1 MLTFTA
7 AEAER
12 LVAAVLLPFL
22 RIVALMSSAPIYSH
36 ASLPRP
42 VRIGLAAAAALLIA
56 PTLPAPPPVPL
67 ASGGGALLALQQVV
81 IGLAIGFV
89 IQIVFAAVQLA
100 GDVIG
105 LQMGLSFASFVDPQ
119 NQQPAP
125 IVGSLLNVAVLLV
138 FLALDGHLM
147 LLAALGESFSR
158 WPIGTAPGW
167 NDALAIA
174 RSGSTLFQLGLK
186 IALPVVGALL
196 IVNLALG
203 LLARTAP
210 QLNLFAVGFPV
221 TLITGMA
228 ALLVALPALL
238 PMAERAIAAAVSGI
252 AR

>member
-1 MLTFTA
+1 MFTFTA
-7 AEAER
+7 AEAEA
-12 LVAAVLLPFL
+12 LVAALLLPFL
-22 RIVALMSSAPIYSH
+22 RILALFSSAPIYSH

-42 VRIGLAAAAALLIA
+42 ARIGLAAATALLVA
-56 PTLPAPPPVPL
+56 PTLPAPPAVPL
-67 ASGGGALLALQQVV
+67 ASGAGAMLAVQQIA
-81 IGLAIGFV
+81 IGLAIGF
-89 IQIVFAAVQLA
+89 ILQLVFAAIQLA

-125 IVGSLLNVAVLLV
+125 LVGSFLNVAVLLV

-147 LLAALGESFSR
+147 LLAAIGETFAR
-158 WPIGTAPGW
+158 WPVGTAPGW
-167 NDALAIA
+167 TDALALA
-174 RSGSTLFQLGLK
+174 KSGATLFELGLR

-221 TLITGMA
+221 TLIGGMA
-228 ALLVALPALL
+228 ALLAAMPALL
-238 PMAERAIAAAVSGI
+238 PMMERAIATAI
-252 AR
+252 AGVAR